1 MGKSRAMPYSKAI
14 MQVFMGKGCAMPYS
28 KAIMQVFM
36 GKGRHIPYSK
46 AIIHVFGAIFAKSA
60 LFVKKTCTFER
71 LSPSF
76 WKKAG
81 F

>member
-1 MGKSRAMPYSKAI
+1 MQVFFGKSREMLNSRAI
-14 MQVFMGKGCAMPYS
+14 VQVFFGKSREMLNS
-28 KAIMQVFM
+28 RAIVQ
-36 GKGRHIPYSK
+36 
-46 AIIHVFGAIFAKSA
+46 VFGAIFAKWPH
-60 LFVKKTCTFER
+60 LVKKTCTFER